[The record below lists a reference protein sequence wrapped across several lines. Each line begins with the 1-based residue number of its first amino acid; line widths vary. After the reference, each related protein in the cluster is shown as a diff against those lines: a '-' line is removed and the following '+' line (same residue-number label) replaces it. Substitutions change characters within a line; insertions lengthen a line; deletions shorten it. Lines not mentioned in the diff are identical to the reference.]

1 MRWRGSSGEIWLSR
15 YRQSQQF
22 HCIAL
27 CCSCCTISRMPSTS
41 TTALSRII
49 LGAAILTSGYLVC
62 APLISR
68 RVVNYRNRVLKIRL
82 QAAEI
87 VADCPPGGG
96 MDM

>member
-27 CCSCCTISRMPSTS
+27 CCSCCTIS

-49 LGAAILTSGYLVC
+49 LGAPILTSGYLVC